1 MQEKSN
7 RPDWAKLFSDALSCP
22 GKISEAY
29 SVFHDYS
36 LGNAILAAMQ
46 LQAKGLQLSP
56 IASFNK
62 WKQLGRLVQKGQK
75 AIALVMPV
83 TVKFKSKDE
92 DESGAANA
100 EADADANTQA
110 KGSGRT
116 IFVLKNN
123 WFALSQ
129 TEGVEYAHEVVI
141 PEWDKAKALLSLGI
155 TEGTFE
161 LLSGNTQGYAIPNEK
176 RLAIN
181 PVAAMPWKTLFHE
194 MAHCLLHSKEAHM
207 ADGSSMARDIKEAE
221 AESVAYLCC
230 ATLGLPGLE
239 ESRGYIQDWLG
250 STVRAEEFGKK
261 SAARV
266 FSVANKILKAGTESV
281 KAGGLGN
288 E

>member
-1 MQEKSN
+1 MPEKSN
-7 RPDWAKLFSDALSCP
+7 RPDWAKLFTDALSCP

-29 SVFHDYS
+29 SVFHQYS
-36 LGNAILAAMQ
+36 LGNAILAALQ
-46 LQAKGLQLSP
+46 LGAKGLPLSP

-62 WKQLGRLVQKGQK
+62 WKELGRLVQKGQK

-83 TVKFKSKDE
+83 TVKFKSKD
-92 DESGAANA
+92 DESGAGS
-100 EADADANTQA
+100 EDASEKI

-116 IFVLKNN
+116 IYVLKNN
-123 WFALSQ
+123 WFSLGQ
-129 TEGVEYAHEVVI
+129 TEGAEYVHEVVI

-155 TEGTFE
+155 TEGSFE
-161 LLSGNTQGYAIPNEK
+161 LLNGNAQGYAIPNEK

-207 ADGSSMARDIKEAE
+207 ADGSSMAKDIKEAE

-239 ESRGYIQDWLG
+239 ESRGYIQNWLG
-250 STVRAEEFGKK
+250 STERSEEFGKK

-266 FSVANKILKAGTESV
+266 FSAANKILKAGTESA
-281 KAGGLGN
+281 KAVEAGN